1 MPTASLKVP
10 SPDVWVST
18 GSDQKS
24 GLLGL
29 DDALVAAVQFAE
41 WHDGEVLEALR
52 GIVARRPTSD
62 GR

>member
-1 MPTASLKVP
+1 MPTASSKVP
-10 SPDVWVST
+10 SPDAWVST

-29 DDALVAAVQFAE
+29 DEALAAAVQFAE
-41 WHDGEVLEALR
+41 WHDGEVPEALR
-52 GIVARRPTSD
+52 GTVARRPTSD